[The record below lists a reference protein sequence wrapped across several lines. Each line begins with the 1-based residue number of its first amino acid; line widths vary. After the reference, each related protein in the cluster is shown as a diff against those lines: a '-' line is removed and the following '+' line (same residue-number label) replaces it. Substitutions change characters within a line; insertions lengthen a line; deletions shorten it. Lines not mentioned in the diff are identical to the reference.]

1 MSGSSSKHFFFPYC
15 KALVAQG
22 PGPLPH
28 LETTIRLS
36 PLLCGYETGKIWGKP
51 SNSPKF
57 RANLWDLCW
66 KIPTSLP
73 SSMSIIP
80 PEVSTRIRVE
90 NPQVHPAAW
99 HDARQSPPITEMK
112 KQSWTGHETPC
123 GSKNFGGRN
132 LNCWAAKWRSGWS
145 TSWTNICINICMHVY
160 KYNICVHVRV
170 WVLWT
175 GKHTEI
181 KMLRSSEWKPP
192 WLQNNP
198 SVHSLVRIHAF
209 TDLCCGLHDVRK
221 QSTSNTWKNI
231 LQHQGKRI
239 NTVSLAHSHFSSVSD
254 VLNVQNVE
262 NIWDTVYNSYI
273 SCPVAMH
280 DLPKP

>member
-1 MSGSSSKHFFFPYC
+1 MMRMAAPRKCKWKWNEQAFSEVRSILCSRPKLRYRHVCHCSLFVINMLCHPLCLHMSSGTTQPNQFSSCLEAAQSIFFFPYC
-15 KALVAQG
+15 KALVAR

-66 KIPTSLP
+66 KIPTALP

-175 GKHTEI
+175 GKHWNKDAEKLWMKTTLAAE
-181 KMLRSSEWKPP
+181 
-192 WLQNNP
+192 
-198 SVHSLVRIHAF
+198 
-209 TDLCCGLHDVRK
+209 
-221 QSTSNTWKNI
+221 QS
-231 LQHQGKRI
+231 Q
-239 NTVSLAHSHFSSVSD
+239 
-254 VLNVQNVE
+254 
-262 NIWDTVYNSYI
+262 
-273 SCPVAMH
+273 CPQ
-280 DLPKP
+280 PC